1 MILTG
6 NKEYYKGI
14 DAIQYEGKDSDNPL
28 AFKYYDPTRVVAGK
42 TMREHFKFAIA
53 YWHTF
58 CGQGSDPF
66 GPGTQNFPWDQSSD
80 PVQAAKDKAD
90 AAFEFITKMGFDYFC
105 FHDYDLVQEAPT
117 FAESEKRLATIVDYI
132 KLKKEE
138 TGIKLLWGTANCF
151 SNPRYMNGASTNPD
165 FNVMARAGGQIKLA
179 LDATIALNGEN
190 YVFWGGREGYMS
202 LLNTDMGRE
211 LDHMGR
217 FLATA
222 RDYARSQ
229 GFKGNFFIEPK
240 PMEPMKHQYDFDS
253 ATAIG
258 FLREYG
264 LENDFKINIEVNH
277 ATLAQHTMQHEL
289 AVAAKAG
296 MLGSIDANRGDY
308 QNGWDTDQFPNNIQE
323 TTEAMLVFLQAGGL
337 QGGGVNFDA
346 KIRRNSTDMD
356 DVFHAHIGGADTF
369 ARALLTADKILTSS
383 SYNTLRDQRYSTFD
397 SGKGKDFE
405 AGKLDLNDLYKIAME
420 NGELPLQS
428 GKQEL
433 FENIINQFI

>member
-1 MILTG
+1 MSSPSS
-6 NKEYYKGI
+6 KEYFKAI
-14 DAIQYEGKDSDNPL
+14 DPIKFEGKESDNPL
-28 AFKYYDPTRVVAGK
+28 AFKYYNPSQIVAGK

-66 GPGTQNFPWDQSSD
+66 GPGTQNFAWDQSSD
-80 PVQAAKDKAD
+80 PIQAAKDKAD
-90 AAFEFITKMGFDYFC
+90 AAFEFIGKMGFDYFC
-105 FHDYDLVQEAPT
+105 FHDYDLIQEAPT
-117 FAESEKRLATIVDYI
+117 FAESERRLATIVDYI
-132 KLKKEE
+132 KQKKEE

-211 LDHMGR
+211 LDHMGQ

-258 FLREYG
+258 FLKEYG
-264 LENDFKINIEVNH
+264 LDNDFKINIEVNH

-369 ARALLTADKILTSS
+369 ARALLTADKIITSS
-383 SYNTLRDQRYSTFD
+383 SYNSLRDQRYSTFD

-433 FENIINQFI
+433 FENIINQYI